1 MKKRDWAGQE
11 FIAPNIIPATPN
23 LELAKELQKV
33 AGEESD
39 SKIRLKDVDRGG
51 RSIEKLLVR
60 VNPTGSDECGDQK
73 CCVCF
78 QPGRAVCM
86 DLCV

>member
-1 MKKRDWAGQE
+1 MKKRDWAGKE

-33 AGEESD
+33 ADEESD

-51 RSIEKLLVR
+51 RSMIKTQWHCIKSL
-60 VNPTGSDECGDQK
+60 SAAA
-73 CCVCF
+73 
-78 QPGRAVCM
+78 AVTSCPDIVAM
-86 DLCV
+86 